1 MISLLAGAMGGAV
14 AVVVGIGLVWLVVR
28 GTHSARQPE
37 QPVASSS
44 VLPIRTV
51 EDLHQVEKPEGTE
64 QRAFLAKRFD
74 QKRLALIT
82 RFNARAEEERRRP
95 RWGCWRD

>member
-28 GTHSARQPE
+28 GTHSARQAE
-37 QPVASSS
+37 QPVTSSS
-44 VLPIRTV
+44 VLPIR
-51 EDLHQVEKPEGTE
+51 DLHQGEKPEGTV
-64 QRAFLAKRFD
+64 QRAFLTKHFD
-74 QKRLALIT
+74 QKGSALIT

>member
-28 GTHSARQPE
+28 GTHSARQAE

-44 VLPIRTV
+44 VLPIR
-51 EDLHQVEKPEGTE
+51 DLHQGEKPK
-64 QRAFLAKRFD
+64 APC
-74 QKRLALIT
+74 
-82 RFNARAEEERRRP
+82 NAHS
-95 RWGCWRD
+95 